1 MEVVKLL
8 ASWIAQHKGKIGLT
22 MMAFLAFLVILF
34 PFDDLSDLVSREV
47 AKATQNRVF
56 IQFDKVELSLLQ
68 GAGIALQN
76 VIVETGNLPAI
87 KAQELKLTPSITGLI
102 TGSPAGQ
109 VDAAGLMGGDV
120 AASLSSGGLSEK
132 GNDRKKLD
140 FKAENLNLEDL
151 RKLGNVPVAL
161 QGKLNLSTQALA
173 DLTFTEQ
180 PEADVQLSIK
190 DFVVPPANIRT
201 AIDTIGI
208 SGFKLQGIDLKGR
221 LADGLFLIEDG
232 RIGKEGDE
240 IKGTVKGRMGLQL
253 NNQNGKISQVLGG
266 YNLEIDLIV
275 KKSFQEREKLLLFLL
290 EAYKQPAGPD
300 ADRYAVKISANN
312 PFLPPSI
319 GALR

>member
-1 MEVVKLL
+1 MEGFKFFAAWLS
-8 ASWIAQHKGKIGLT
+8 AHKGKIGLT
-22 MMAFLAFLVILF
+22 ILAFVGFLVVLF

-47 AKATQNRVF
+47 AKATQNQVF
-56 IQFDKVELSLLQ
+56 IQFDKMELSLLS
-68 GAGIALQN
+68 GAGIALEN
-76 VIVETGNLPAI
+76 VIVETGKLPAI
-87 KAQELKLTPSITGLI
+87 RAQELQLTPSLGGLLS
-102 TGSPAGQ
+102 GNPAGS
-109 VDAAGLMGGDV
+109 VEALGLMGGEV
-120 AASLSSGGLSEK
+120 SASLGSGGVSEK

-140 FKAENLNLEDL
+140 FSAENLSLDEL

-161 QGKLNLSTQALA
+161 QGKLNLTSQALA

-180 PEADVQLSIK
+180 PEADIQLSIK

-240 IKGTVKGRMGLQL
+240 IKGTIKGRMGLQL
-253 NNQNGKISQVLGG
+253 KNQNGKISQVLGG

>member
-1 MEVVKLL
+1 MEGLKFFAAWLSV
-8 ASWIAQHKGKIGLT
+8 HKGKIGLT
-22 MMAFLAFLVILF
+22 VLAFIGFLVVLF

-47 AKATQNRVF
+47 AKATQNQVF
-56 IQFDKVELSLLQ
+56 IQFDKMELSLLS
-68 GAGIALQN
+68 GAGIALEN
-76 VIVETGNLPAI
+76 VIVETGKLPAI
-87 KAQELKLTPSITGLI
+87 RAQELQLTPSLGGLLS
-102 TGSPAGQ
+102 GNPAGS
-109 VDAAGLMGGDV
+109 VEALGLMGGEV
-120 AASLSSGGLSEK
+120 SASLGSGGVSEK

-140 FKAENLNLEDL
+140 FSAENLSLDEL

-161 QGKLNLSTQALA
+161 QGKLNLTSQALA

-180 PEADVQLSIK
+180 PEADIELSIK

-240 IKGTVKGRMGLQL
+240 IKGTIKGRMGLQL
-253 NNQNGKISQVLGG
+253 KNQNGKISQVLGG